1 MLQSSLHTS
10 KFQLVK
16 LRDLKGESWV
26 YVFHLSVEVGFLPF
40 YDMDSLSST
49 QYLVVAESK
58 ILKQSSVQ
66 DVRQNSELC
75 RCLKQ
80 SVRKLV
86 FAY

>member
-16 LRDLKGESWV
+16 LRDLKGESRV
-26 YVFHLSVEVGFLPF
+26 YVFHLPVEVGFLPF

-49 QYLVVAESK
+49 QYLVAAESK

>member
-1 MLQSSLHTS
+1 MLQSLLHTS
-10 KFQLVK
+10 TFQLVTS
-16 LRDLKGESWV
+16 RDLKGESRV
-26 YVFHLSVEVGFLPF
+26 YVFHLPVEVGFLPF
-40 YDMDSLSST
+40 YDMDSLSLT
-49 QYLVVAESK
+49 QYLVAAESK

-80 SVRKLV
+80 SVGKLV